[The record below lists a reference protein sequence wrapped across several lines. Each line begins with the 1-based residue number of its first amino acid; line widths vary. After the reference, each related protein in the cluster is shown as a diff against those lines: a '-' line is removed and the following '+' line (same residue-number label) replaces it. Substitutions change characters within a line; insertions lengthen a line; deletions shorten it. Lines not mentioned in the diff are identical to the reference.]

1 MRHLVHPHGLLV
13 LGRRAEGAGTLH
25 DPVEQLRCFGIDLHP
40 ADRRIG
46 FVLTDLQLLDREVAT
61 QVHDQVHHLR
71 QHHRVDDVAL
81 EDQACG
87 MPSLAQRRTPIT
99 ALICAFRAAVS
110 RAGLVA

>member
-13 LGRRAEGAGTLH
+13 LGRRAEGASTLH
-25 DPVEQLRCFGIDLHP
+25 DPVEQLRRFGIDLHA

-81 EDQACG
+81 QDQAG
-87 MPSLAQRRTPIT
+87 AVPTLGHARTPV
-99 ALICAFRAAVS
+99 ARLICAFSASAS
-110 RAGLVA
+110 RAGLLA